1 MLLWCFRLHNHENK
15 YSSLYTLNSKMR
27 SGRTLRR
34 TKKNNLEDETFLIQ
48 IQEEIEAEND
58 HDSNDMNASDN
69 FDQMREEIGSK
80 N

>member
-1 MLLWCFRLHNHENK
+1 MQ
-15 YSSLYTLNSKMR
+15 

-58 HDSNDMNASDN
+58 HDSNDMNARDN
-69 FDQMREEIGSK
+69 FDQIREEIGS
-80 N
+80 